1 MIIAQ
6 DINSWFQFNNVNR
19 IIIFNQGEDY
29 EQFSNFLS
37 QTKEQVYKQIKDNKI
52 NKEEIKH
59 FIQII
64 TILETTQ
71 KKLSISN
78 KIELSLEERQVILS
92 MLFMQK
98 AMIEE
103 SILENKKYLTTK
115 QKIIHN
121 KAGKVEK
128 IVGIIFGVYLFFCI
142 KERIK
147 RIGFTFLLEYLKRKN
162 KKLSILIKYL
172 K

>member
-64 TILETTQ
+64 TILETT
-71 KKLSISN
+71 
-78 KIELSLEERQVILS
+78 
-92 MLFMQK
+92 FP
-98 AMIEE
+98 
-103 SILENKKYLTTK
+103 NKK
-115 QKIIHN
+115 
-121 KAGKVEK
+121 
-128 IVGIIFGVYLFFCI
+128 IVIYN
-142 KERIK
+142 
-147 RIGFTFLLEYLKRKN
+147 LLR
-162 KKLSILIKYL
+162 
-172 K
+172 